1 MLRYIVISIFSFL
14 IGVILVKSC
23 NKPNTVIK
31 KFTINKSVT
40 DTLYKDVIKMQE
52 AKKQVKIITLKS
64 IEQRV
69 DTFKT
74 IDTSAK
80 DLIKDL
86 VVQIAKRDTII
97 DIDSMQIKA
106 LFDVSNI
113 QKKQI
118 DTLQTKLDEASVVN
132 ETLVTQIN
140 KPKKLLKYS
149 IIANFVLLVGLFI
162 K

>member
-1 MLRYIVISIFSFL
+1 MLRIIVISIFSFL
-14 IGVILVKSC
+14 LGVFIVKC
-23 NKPNTVIK
+23 TYNPTVIN

-40 DTLYKDVIKMQE
+40 DTLYQQVIKMQA

-80 DLIKDL
+80 ELIKDL

-97 DIDSMQIKA
+97 NIDSMQIKA
-106 LFDVSNI
+106 LVDISNI
-113 QKKQI
+113 QMKQI
-118 DTLQTKLDEASVVN
+118 DTLTNKLDEATIVN
-132 ETLVTQIN
+132 ENLVTQAN
-140 KPKKLLKYS
+140 KPKKLLRGS
-149 IIANFVLLVGLFI
+149 IIANFVLLLGLFI

>member
-1 MLRYIVISIFSFL
+1 MLRYLVISIFSFL
-14 IGVILVKSC
+14 LGVFIVKSC
-23 NKPNTVIK
+23 DKPTVIK

-40 DTLYKDVIKMQE
+40 DTLYQDVIKMQE

-69 DTFKT
+69 DTFRT

-80 DLIKDL
+80 ELIKDL

-97 DIDSMQIKA
+97 DLDSMQIKA
-106 LFDVSNI
+106 LVGISNI
-113 QKKQI
+113 QMKQI
-118 DTLQTKLDEASVVN
+118 DTLTTKLDEASIVN
-132 ETLVTQIN
+132 ETLVTQAN
-140 KPKKLLKYS
+140 KPKNLLRGS
-149 IIANFVLLVGLFI
+149 IIANFVLLLGLFI

>member
-14 IGVILVKSC
+14 LGVLLVKSC
-23 NKPNTVIK
+23 DKPNVVK
-31 KFTINKSVT
+31 KFSINKNVT
-40 DTLYKDVIKMQE
+40 DTLYQQVDSMQK
-52 AKKQVKIITLKS
+52 AKKEVKLKQLAS
-64 IEQRV
+64 IQRQV

-80 DLIKDL
+80 ELIKDL

-106 LFDVSNI
+106 LVDISNI
-113 QKKQI
+113 QMKQI
-118 DTLQTKLDEASVVN
+118 DTLQTKLDEASVIN
-132 ETLVTQIN
+132 ETLVTQAN
-140 KPKKLLKYS
+140 KPKNILRGS
-149 IIANFVLLVGLFI
+149 IIANFVLLIGLFI

>member
-1 MLRYIVISIFSFL
+1 VFI
-14 IGVILVKSC
+14 VKSC
-23 NKPNTVIK
+23 DKPNTIIK
-31 KFTINKSVT
+31 KFTINNSVT
-40 DTLYKDVIKMQE
+40 DTLYKQVIKMQE

-80 DLIKDL
+80 ELIKDL
-86 VVQIAKRDTII
+86 VVQISKRDTII

-106 LFDVSNI
+106 LIDISNI

-118 DTLQTKLDEASVVN
+118 DTLQTKFNEATVIN
-132 ETLVTQIN
+132 ETLVTQAN
-140 KPKKLLKYS
+140 KPKKLLRGS
-149 IIANFVLLVGLFI
+149 IIANFVLLLGLFI

>member
-1 MLRYIVISIFSFL
+1 MLRYLVISIFSFL
-14 IGVILVKSC
+14 LGVFLVKSC
-23 NKPNTVIK
+23 DKPTVIK

-40 DTLYKDVIKMQE
+40 DTLYQQVIKMQQ
-52 AKKQVKIITLKS
+52 AKKEIKIITLKS

-80 DLIKDL
+80 ELIKDL

-106 LFDVSNI
+106 LVDISNI
-113 QKKQI
+113 QMKEI
-118 DTLQTKLDEASVVN
+118 DTLQTKLDEASVIN
-132 ETLVTQIN
+132 ETLVTQAN
-140 KPKKLLKYS
+140 KPKKILRGS
-149 IIANFVLLVGLFI
+149 IIANFVLLLGLFI

>member
-1 MLRYIVISIFSFL
+1 MLRYLVISIFSFL
-14 IGVILVKSC
+14 LGVFIVKSC
-23 NKPNTVIK
+23 DKPIIK

-40 DTLYKDVIKMQE
+40 DTLYQQVIKMQQ
-52 AKKQVKIITLKS
+52 AKKEIKIITLKS

-80 DLIKDL
+80 ELINDL

-97 DIDSMQIKA
+97 DLDSMQIKA
-106 LFDVSNI
+106 LVDISNI
-113 QKKQI
+113 QMKQI
-118 DTLQTKLDEASVVN
+118 DTLTDKLDESTVIN
-132 ETLVTQIN
+132 ETLVTQAN
-140 KPKKLLKYS
+140 KPKNLLRGS
-149 IIANFVLLVGLFI
+149 IIANFVLLIGLFI

>member
-1 MLRYIVISIFSFL
+1 MLRIIIISIFSFL
-14 IGVILVKSC
+14 LGVFIVKSC
-23 NKPNTVIK
+23 DNPTVIK

-40 DTLYKDVIKMQE
+40 DTLYQQVIKMQQ

-80 DLIKDL
+80 ELIKDL

-97 DIDSMQIKA
+97 NLDSMQIKA
-106 LFDVSNI
+106 LVDISNI
-113 QKKQI
+113 QMKQI
-118 DTLQTKLDEASVVN
+118 DTLQTKLDEASVIN
-132 ETLVTQIN
+132 ETLVTQAN
-140 KPKKLLKYS
+140 KPKNLLRGS
-149 IIANFVLLVGLFI
+149 IIANFVLLLGLFI